1 MVAAVDKS
9 RVPWWV
15 SNLIVP
21 LVNLILALLVSAL
34 FIFIAGENPV
44 QAVKLIIYGS
54 FGYLD
59 GFAYT
64 LYYTTNFVFTG
75 LAFAVAF
82 HCRLFNIG
90 GEGQAYIGGLG
101 VFLVAINVSFLP
113 VPIVWLLA
121 IAGAFIFGAAWAF
134 IPAYLQAKRGSHVV
148 ITTIMFNFIA
158 SSLMVFLLVDVIRD
172 MKQMGPHTV
181 ALPNE
186 IWFPTFKEFAALFG
200 IKIRYSP
207 LNISFLLAIAASFLF
222 GS

>member
-1 MVAAVDKS
+1 MATAVDKS

-21 LVNLILALLVSAL
+21 LVNLVLALLVSAL
-34 FIFIAGENPV
+34 FIFIAGENPI

-121 IAGAFIFGAAWAF
+121 IAGAIVFGAAWAF

-148 ITTIMFNFIA
+148 IL
-158 SSLMVFLLVDVIRD
+158 SLI
-172 MKQMGPHTV
+172 H
-181 ALPNE
+181 
-186 IWFPTFKEFAALFG
+186 I
-200 IKIRYSP
+200 
-207 LNISFLLAIAASFLF
+207 
-222 GS
+222 